1 MTSWRSTAMVTS
13 VMSAIAILV
22 LSVALARDGASTPFG
37 PGELDVLLAAR
48 SIAAGVIPPIWV
60 GAVHPDA
67 IGTWL
72 GALNLAPLLRLG
84 FSDVVALKS
93 LAALHFALLVGASSG
108 LAARRGGVLAGV
120 LTGLVLTLGA
130 PALVAAHSKYLATTV
145 EIAGVEVALLWV
157 TLELM
162 HLERRPL
169 WAVSLLGALLGL
181 VLVYSLHAGV
191 LLILVAGALLRARKR
206 RRSTCIALLIPSV
219 LVWVP
224 FVLARDPLGPQRAA
238 LSIKT
243 LGPGQLLGLLD
254 PSDLMTLITR
264 APLALLY
271 ETEHLAPDAWQRWL
285 HVPLAFLLA
294 TTLLVAAV
302 FLARRTLPEAESVIL
317 LFGLGT
323 AAPLLLAGD
332 LLGYPAAYRYYAPVF
347 APAAILLSVGVARGA
362 PSRATRLAAAGVV
375 TLLVLPGFLT
385 VPRATATELN
395 RPMASYFAGQ
405 HRLGFAQYPLHT
417 HFLMLTPFVRDDELP
432 GWLQG
437 YGVHL
442 GREFTRQAPIAAVE
456 YSDRRPD
463 PGTAI
468 PDVVDRL
475 YQKMQPSRWLRA
487 ADWLGG
493 DAREHLLL
501 GVGLGIAEDGVLD
514 PRDLELLEEL
524 PLGQRPAIWRGVGGA
539 MGERWFWTQNATA
552 LLVEGSPEGLDQQ
565 SGGAFLG
572 GLVTTGGTSVPPLE
586 QFLDETLRPPG
597 PVLPAPGQRFAHPH
611 PFTYADLGVLGRG
624 EVPMGPR

>member
-1 MTSWRSTAMVTS
+1 MAAVA
-13 VMSAIAILV
+13 VIV
-22 LSVALARDGASTPFG
+22 LWVALARDGATTPFG

-48 SIAAGVIPPIWV
+48 SIASGVVPPLWV

-67 IGTWL
+67 TGTWL

-84 FSDVVALKS
+84 LSDVVALKV
-93 LAALHFALLVGASSG
+93 LAALHFALLVGASAG
-108 LAARRGGVLAGV
+108 LATRRGGLVAGA
-120 LTGLVLTLGA
+120 LTGAVLTLGA

-145 EIAGVEVALLWV
+145 EIAGVEVALLWA

-162 HLERRPL
+162 NRERRSL
-169 WAVSLLGALLGL
+169 LAVTVLGALLGL
-181 VLVYSLHAGV
+181 TLVYSLHAAV
-191 LLILVAGALLRARKR
+191 LMVLVAGALLRQPLR
-206 RRSTCIALLIPSV
+206 RRSTAVALITPAV

-224 FVLARDPLGPQRAA
+224 FLLARDPLGPRRAA
-238 LSIKT
+238 VSVKT
-243 LGPGQLLGLLD
+243 LGPGQLLDLLD
-254 PSDLMTLITR
+254 PSDLGTLLSR

-285 HVPLAFLLA
+285 HVPLAMLLA
-294 TTLLVAAV
+294 STLLVAAV
-302 FLARRTLPEAESVIL
+302 LVVRRRLPEAESIVL

-332 LLGYPAAYRYYAPVF
+332 LLGYPAAYRYYAPVL
-347 APAAILLSVGVARGA
+347 APAAILLGIAVVRGTHNKFSRILAAGGVA
-362 PSRATRLAAAGVV
+362 
-375 TLLVLPGFLT
+375 LLVLPGFLT

-395 RPMASYFAGQ
+395 RSMASYFAGQ

-442 GREFTRQAPIAAVE
+442 GREFTRQAPIAELE
-456 YSDRRPD
+456 YSDQRPD
-463 PGTAI
+463 PGTAV

-475 YQKMQPSRWLRA
+475 FLKMQPGRWLLA

-493 DAREHLLL
+493 NAREHLLL

-514 PRDLELLEEL
+514 PMDLALIEEL
-524 PLGQRPAIWRGVGGA
+524 PLRERPAIWRGVGGA
-539 MGERWFWTQNATA
+539 LGERWFWTQNAA
-552 LLVEGSPEGLDQQ
+552 PLIIEGNPGVLDHD
-565 SGGAFLG
+565 SVGAFLG
-572 GLVTTGGTSVPPLE
+572 GLVTTGGESAPPLE
-586 QFLDETLRPPG
+586 HVLDTTLRPSG
-597 PVLPAPGQRFAHPH
+597 PVRPLPGARFAHPH